1 MAARTAEKLGQP
13 AAAVG
18 LYQSVIDTTPDNLEA
33 RTQLG
38 RLFIFGGV
46 PARGLEI
53 IKPALAAHPEDAV
66 LLTLRAAAKQQLKD
80 SAGAREDVDHALR
93 LAPKHEEA
101 VALRAGL
108 YQQDGDL
115 PAAITLVAN
124 AVRELPGSADLR
136 EVLANLYLAA
146 HQGDKA
152 EEQMRSLVNLR
163 PEDARYRYQL
173 ANFYSQSDRRD
184 DAQRVLEEAVK
195 ALPHRDDVKLAL
207 VDFLVTQRTP
217 EQGERVLQTLIAQ
230 SPENDNLRLALGT
243 LLQRAQR
250 AREAIAVY
258 DEVIARVGTGPQG
271 LVARDRLAA
280 IALAEGRVKDA
291 GRLVA
296 EVLEKNPRDN
306 DALLLRGQMALAR
319 NDALAAI
326 NDFRAVLRDQ
336 PKAVAVNRLLAQA
349 HLANDEPALAV
360 EAYRTAVDDAPADTV
375 LRIEFAL
382 ALQRTQQLDASIAVL
397 EDGVRRSP
405 ADAPIREALARAYLV
420 KRDFAAAATA
430 ARDLKTLRP
439 DAATGAYLAGLA
451 AQGQN
456 RLDDAQKEFQQALSL
471 QPAAFDALSA
481 LAQLELARGRGGEA
495 IALVKGAIGRNPKA
509 VPPQVLLG
517 ELYVAQKSP
526 TLAIA
531 PFTQATILAPKWWV
545 PYRSLA
551 LARLAANDVAGAIAA
566 YEAGIKAVPD
576 ETLLVTGL
584 ASLYQQQGRIDD
596 AIASYEA
603 WHRQNPKSQVVTN
616 NLAML
621 LVNYRK
627 DRASL
632 DRARDLSA
640 GFASSSDGVLLDTN
654 GWVHFKRAE
663 FADALPV
670 LQRAVERSPDSREIR
685 YHLAM
690 AELQTG
696 HADRARSDLESA
708 LAGAATF
715 SGADEAR
722 SVLAGLKKG

>member
-1 MAARTAEKLGQP
+1 
-13 AAAVG
+13 
-18 LYQSVIDTTPDNLEA
+18 
-33 RTQLG
+33 
-38 RLFIFGGV
+38 
-46 PARGLEI
+46 
-53 IKPALAAHPEDAV
+53 
-66 LLTLRAAAKQQLKD
+66 
-80 SAGAREDVDHALR
+80 
-93 LAPKHEEA
+93 
-101 VALRAGL
+101 
-108 YQQDGDL
+108 
-115 PAAITLVAN
+115 
-124 AVRELPGSADLR
+124 
-136 EVLANLYLAA
+136 
-146 HQGDKA
+146 
-152 EEQMRSLVNLR
+152 
-163 PEDARYRYQL
+163 
-173 ANFYSQSDRRD
+173 
-184 DAQRVLEEAVK
+184 
-195 ALPHRDDVKLAL
+195 
-207 VDFLVTQRTP
+207 
-217 EQGERVLQTLIAQ
+217 
-230 SPENDNLRLALGT
+230 
-243 LLQRAQR
+243 
-250 AREAIAVY
+250 
-258 DEVIARVGTGPQG
+258 
-271 LVARDRLAA
+271 
-280 IALAEGRVKDA
+280 
-291 GRLVA
+291 
-296 EVLEKNPRDN
+296 
-306 DALLLRGQMALAR
+306 
-319 NDALAAI
+319 
-326 NDFRAVLRDQ
+326 
-336 PKAVAVNRLLAQA
+336 
-349 HLANDEPALAV
+349 
-360 EAYRTAVDDAPADTV
+360 
-375 LRIEFAL
+375 
-382 ALQRTQQLDASIAVL
+382 
-397 EDGVRRSP
+397 
-405 ADAPIREALARAYLV
+405 
-420 KRDFAAAATA
+420 
-430 ARDLKTLRP
+430 
-439 DAATGAYLAGLA
+439 
-451 AQGQN
+451 
-456 RLDDAQKEFQQALSL
+456 
-471 QPAAFDALSA
+471 
-481 LAQLELARGRGGEA
+481 
-495 IALVKGAIGRNPKA
+495 
-509 VPPQVLLG
+509 VLLG

-708 LAGAATF
+708 LAGSATF